1 MAQSLKHPNSGNS
14 STGITRICNIN
25 FNSESIT
32 LQYIKLCQQRLSDY
46 AFQSFSTSAIQPS
59 NDGTPKKA
67 LQAFL
72 STSIKDKTMPYM
84 PHDSLLCGFEDQ
96 FRASNI
102 VWEAALRPFWSLIE
116 AQNSMS
122 QIRFLFLPAR
132 SPMSTLVGT
141 FRQALDKESSMTSP
155 QDASTR
161 RPSKGSSKIQ

>member
-1 MAQSLKHPNSGNS
+1 
-14 STGITRICNIN
+14 
-25 FNSESIT
+25 
-32 LQYIKLCQQRLSDY
+32 
-46 AFQSFSTSAIQPS
+46 
-59 NDGTPKKA
+59 
-67 LQAFL
+67 
-72 STSIKDKTMPYM
+72 M

-102 VWEAALRPFWSLIE
+102 VWEAALRPCLIE